1 LQDLNVLNQVDPQ
14 LAAWIVRNGRL
25 IEADQDLCLIAEGD
39 PFAGLLVLEQGTLII
54 STSQDQPDDVEL
66 ACLGAGS
73 MVGEMSWLES
83 RPAMARVVAS
93 AGSRIRQ
100 IEPATLAR
108 LQRSGDA
115 IAPLL
120 YRAICTKLS
129 LQIQSQNAW
138 IHRFTASAQEPLR
151 KVLLLFAELEEQDVA
166 WLGQLGHLQR
176 LPPGGVLLEQGQ
188 PVPALYLVLAGDARI
203 QINSGGQ
210 LTEVG
215 SSRRGELLGEMSLLN
230 PAMEGASARVDTL
243 DGMELLRIDREALLA
258 ALAADS
264 ARATRFWR
272 ALARMLSQRSRDQLL
287 DRGLAQVSRQAE
299 ETSDADEMDL
309 EQLSAAT
316 TAGLR
321 FDWLCRRFQDQGG

>member
-1 LQDLNVLNQVDPQ
+1 LQDFDVFNNVDPQ
-14 LAAWIVRNGRL
+14 LVEWIVRNGRSVQA
-25 IEADQDLCLIAEGD
+25 EQDLCLIAEGD
-39 PFAGLLVLEQGTLII
+39 AFAGLFVLEQGTLII
-54 STSQDQPDDVEL
+54 STSQSQADDVVL
-66 ACLGAGS
+66 ARLGVGS

-83 RPAMARVVAS
+83 RPAVARVVAS
-93 AGSRIRQ
+93 AGSRIRL
-100 IEPATLAR
+100 IEPTSLTL
-108 LQRSGDA
+108 LQRPGDP

-138 IHRFTASAQEPLR
+138 IHRFTASVQEPLR

-166 WLGQLGHLQR
+166 WLGQLGQLQR

-188 PVPALYLVLAGDARI
+188 PVAALYLVLAGDARI
-203 QINSGGQ
+203 QINSDGQ
-210 LTEVG
+210 LKEVG

-230 PAMEGASARVDTL
+230 AAMEGASARVDTL
-243 DGMELLRIDREALLA
+243 AGMELLRIDKQALLA
-258 ALAADS
+258 ALAADN

-299 ETSDADEMDL
+299 QTVDADEMDL